1 MTSAR
6 DRRRLNDGDEALG
19 LGTKLPTKL
28 RDLETLRDELHDG
41 IVALQSLDD
50 LGSDEDNQ
58 RAWND
63 MLELQK
69 RYDLVSVKIK
79 KFEKK
84 T

>member
-1 MTSAR
+1 MPSAR

-19 LGTKLPTKL
+19 LGTNLPTNL
-28 RDLETLRDELHDG
+28 RDLETVRGELHDG

-69 RYDLVSVKIK
+69 RYDRVDKRIK
-79 KFEKK
+79 ELKK
-84 T
+84 TC